1 MKVKLKR
8 SLFLLFAFLLVF
20 SNAALA
26 AVPTPQKGNA
36 NTEVKKN
43 AGKQSIKKSD
53 AEKQYKS
60 TDKVRVIVEVE
71 GEPAITYATKQG
83 KKFGALAKS
92 KQEEL
97 KANALKE
104 QKAVKNQIATKSIGM
119 KFEQEFTTVVNGF
132 SGEVEYGKIAL
143 LEKLTGVNKV
153 TIAHEYDRP
162 AAEPEMKYSKDLVE
176 ARESWDLGYDGEGMI
191 VGIIDTG
198 IDPSHRDM
206 ILSEDTVPALTEGS
220 VGDAVSD
227 LNLPGKFYTEKVPY
241 GYNYMDENEEI
252 LDLGP
257 GASMH
262 GMHVGG
268 TVGAN
273 GDEENG
279 GLKGVAP
286 EAQLLALKVFGND
299 PEMPSTWSD
308 IYVKAIDDSI
318 QLGADVLNMSLGSTA
333 SFVLPEDPE
342 QQAIARAVENGVVM
356 SVSAGNSAH
365 LGNGWANPYA
375 SNPDVGLVGSPGL
388 SYDSLQVASI
398 ENSTIDLDAM
408 KVQVDGADF
417 GTIGYQKQDGP
428 KFLDKF
434 KGQKLDIVYVGD
446 GQPAQYEGKDV
457 KGKVVFAVRTGGYF
471 YANIQKTAEA
481 QGAAGV
487 IIRGLPAHGD
497 YVSMALDKPSIPL
510 VSLSIADGNALE
522 AQAKEGKKLEVTFGD
537 DKVAAPNADAG
548 KMSAFT
554 SWGVTPNL
562 DFKPEITAPG
572 GKILSTFNDN
582 QYGIMSGTSMAAPH
596 VAGGS
601 AIVLE
606 RVDELFNLE
615 GADRVLM
622 AKNILM
628 NTSQPVIDKG
638 LVNDAFKWE
647 LPYSP
652 RRQGAG
658 LMKLYSALNTP
669 AVVTESKTGEGKVAL
684 KEVGDKVEFSL
695 DLKNFSDK
703 AVSYDVKANVQTDF
717 ANKGSL
723 GYDYDEL
730 ETQQLLDAVI
740 KVDGKDTAKVEVAAG
755 ETKTVKVTL
764 DTENAKVLG
773 DDFETPVPVKD
784 VFKNGYFVEGFVTFS
799 AEGLS
804 QLTVPYVGFNGDWGK
819 APILDAMN
827 FDAEN
832 ETFYGI
838 SGVVAKD
845 GEDFNFLG
853 YDAFNEKVP
862 FDGSKIAI
870 SPNGD
875 GSNDQLIPVLSFLRN
890 AKEVKYNVL
899 DENKKQLRTI
909 RTELEV
915 RKHYYDAGSGSMYTL
930 NPANQW
936 DGKVK
941 NALVKDGQY
950 YFEIAAAVDYAGKAP
965 QKVHVPVIVDT
976 VQPTLNAEFKDN
988 KVTFGAADERSGVAY
1003 IDVLVNGQSVVGKD
1017 KEGNPLTLAPT
1028 TTEFKLEN
1036 LVTGSTVTVLAVDNA
1051 GNTSAKEFKGVNDGT
1066 IPSIIA
1072 ELPEALGTYDT
1083 NEVPVKGYVTDESKV
1098 TNFTVDGQSVEL
1110 KWNAETK
1117 RYEFETTLTLEDG
1130 FHKIRIAGSDEAGNE
1145 ISFLKQFFVDTTAP
1159 ELSVSAP
1166 ASVSAAAE
1174 KATITTNVSDN
1185 FDELRV
1191 AVDGDEVFYNMLR
1204 EPYEM
1209 RGIEKEIKTEVA
1221 LQPGENTFMVEA
1233 TDLAGHKTVKE
1244 VKVYRGDDKV
1254 SRISG
1259 ENRYETAA
1267 AISSEGWE
1275 SSELVFLAKGQ
1286 EFADALAGVPLAAQ
1300 YDAPILLTDSKG
1312 LSGAAKA
1319 ELERLGAETVV
1330 ILGGTSAVSVKVE
1343 DQLENMGLE
1352 VDRIFGKDR
1361 WETAAAIAK
1370 EVAPDGSEDAVVVN
1384 GTSFADAL
1392 AVASYAGQYG
1402 MPIVLSQK
1410 DKLPAASSKV
1420 LEELGVEHT
1429 LVVGGQVALSDSV
1442 YKKLPDAERVYG
1454 KDRYAT
1460 SVALAEYFEPS
1471 LDVVYAATGQNFADA
1486 LAGAGL
1492 AAKHESGV
1500 ILVGKTLSSEVK
1512 NFFGGNEIGQ
1522 VKVFGGKGAVS
1533 DEVLTEIHKLI
1544 Q

>member
-1 MKVKLKR
+1 M
-8 SLFLLFAFLLVF
+8 FAFLLVF

-26 AVPTPQKGNA
+26 AGPLPQNGNA
-36 NTEVKKN
+36 NTEVKKI

-53 AEKQYKS
+53 TEKQYKS
-60 TDKVRVIVEVE
+60 KDKVRVIVEVE

-83 KKFGALAKS
+83 KKFDSLAKS

-97 KANALKE
+97 KANALKQ
-104 QKAVKNQIATKSIGM
+104 QKAVKSQIASKSIGM

-132 SGEVEYGKIAL
+132 SGEVEYGKIGL

-153 TIAHEYDRP
+153 TIAHEYERP
-162 AAEPEMKYSKDLVE
+162 VAKPDMKYSKDLVE
-176 ARESWDLGYDGEGMI
+176 ARESWDLGFDGEGMI

-198 IDPSHRDM
+198 IDPSHKDM
-206 ILSEDTVPALTEGS
+206 ILSDDTVPALTEGS
-220 VGDAVSD
+220 INDTVRD
-227 LNLPGKFYTEKVPY
+227 LGLPGKYYTEKVPY
-241 GYNYMDENEEI
+241 GYNYMDENAEI

-273 GDEENG
+273 GDEEKG

-318 QLGADVLNMSLGSTA
+318 ALGADVLNMSLGSTA

-342 QQAIARAVENGVVM
+342 QKAIARAVENGVLM

-375 SNPDVGLVGSPGL
+375 SNPDVGVVGSPGL

-398 ENSTIDLDAM
+398 ENSTIELEAM
-408 KVQVDGADF
+408 KVQIDGADF

-446 GQPAQYEGKDV
+446 GQPDKYEGKDV

-497 YVSMALDKPSIPL
+497 YVSMALDKPAIPL

-522 AQAKEGKKLEVTFGD
+522 AKAKEGKKLEVTFGD
-537 DKVAAPNADAG
+537 DKVAAPNSAAG

-572 GKILSTFNDN
+572 GKILSTFNNN

-606 RVDELFNLE
+606 RVDELFNLD

-628 NTSQPVIDKG
+628 NTSEPVIDRG
-638 LVNDAFKWE
+638 LVNSYFGWD

-669 AVVTESKTGEGKVAL
+669 AVVTESKTGEAKVAL
-684 KEVGDKVEFSL
+684 KEVGDQVEFAL
-695 DLKNFSDK
+695 DIKNFSDK
-703 AVSYDVKANVQTDF
+703 AIAYNVKANAQTDF
-717 ANKGSL
+717 ANEGSL
-723 GYDYDEL
+723 GFNPNEL
-730 ETQQLLDAVI
+730 ESQELLDAVI

-764 DTENAKVLG
+764 DTTNAKVLG
-773 DDFETPVPVKD
+773 DNLETPVAVKN

-827 FDAEN
+827 FDTEN
-832 ETFYGI
+832 TAFYGNA
-838 SGVVAKD
+838 GVVTDA
-845 GEDFNFLG
+845 GESYNYLG
-853 YDAFNEKVP
+853 YDAFNETVP
-862 FDGSKIAI
+862 FDARKIAI

-899 DENKKQLRTI
+899 DEDKKQLRSI
-909 RTELEV
+909 RTEVEV
-915 RKHYYDAGSGSMYTL
+915 RKHYHDGTEPKYSV
-930 NPANQW
+930 NPLNQW

-941 NALVKDGQY
+941 NTLVKDGQY
-950 YFEIAAAVDYAGKAP
+950 YFEIAATVDYAGKAP
-965 QKVHVPVIVDT
+965 QKVQVPVIVDT
-976 VQPTLNAEFKDN
+976 VQPSLNAEFKDN
-988 KVTFGAADERSGVAY
+988 KVTFDAADERSGLAY
-1003 IDVLVNGQSVVGKD
+1003 FDVLVNGESVVGKD

-1028 TTEFKLEN
+1028 TAEFKLEN
-1036 LVTGSTVTVLAVDNA
+1036 LATGSTVTVLAVDNA

-1072 ELPEALGTYDT
+1072 ELPESLGTYGKT
-1083 NEVPVKGYVTDESKV
+1083 EVPVKGYVTDESEVK
-1098 TNFTVDGQSVEL
+1098 NFTVNGKPVEL

-1130 FHKIRIAGSDEAGNE
+1130 FHKVRIAGTDAAGNE

-1159 ELSVSAP
+1159 ELSVQAP
-1166 ASVSAAAE
+1166 ASVSAATE
-1174 KATITTNVSDN
+1174 KVIIKSMVSDN
-1185 FDELRV
+1185 FEELRLV
-1191 AVDGDEVFYNMLR
+1191 VDGDEVFYNMLR

-1209 RGIEKEIKTEVA
+1209 RGIEKEVNTEVM
-1221 LQPGENTFMVEA
+1221 LEPGENKFVVEA
-1233 TDLAGHKTVKE
+1233 TDLAGHKTLKE
-1244 VKVYRGDDKV
+1244 VNVYRGDDKV

-1259 ENRYETAA
+1259 KDRYETSA
-1267 AISSEGWE
+1267 AISSEGWK
-1275 SSELVFLAKGQ
+1275 SAELVFLAKGK

-1300 YDAPILLTDSKG
+1300 YDAPILLTDSVK
-1312 LSGAAKA
+1312 LSEATKT
-1319 ELERLGAETVV
+1319 ELERLSTKTVV
-1330 ILGGTSAVSVKVE
+1330 ILGGESAVSKGVA
-1343 DQLENMGLE
+1343 DQLADMGIE
-1352 VDRIFGKDR
+1352 TDRIAGENR
-1361 WETAAAIAK
+1361 WETAASIA
-1370 EVAPDGSEDAVVVN
+1370 EELAPDGTKDAVVVN
-1384 GTSFADAL
+1384 GRNFADAL

-1402 MPIVLSQK
+1402 MPIILSDK
-1410 DKLPAASSKV
+1410 DKIPAESSEV
-1420 LEELGVEHT
+1420 LETLGVENT
-1429 LVVGGQVALSDSV
+1429 LVVGGSAAITDNV
-1442 YKKLPDAERVYG
+1442 YKKLPGAERVYG
-1454 KDRYAT
+1454 ADRFAT
-1460 SVALAEYFEPS
+1460 SVELSNYFEPS
-1471 LDVVYAATGQNFADA
+1471 LDKVYVATGYNFADA
-1486 LAGAGL
+1486 LSGAAL

-1500 ILVGKTLSSEVK
+1500 ILVGKSLSPEVEG
-1512 NFFGGNEIGQ
+1512 FFGSNKIGQ
-1522 VKVFGGKGAVS
+1522 VKVFGGSSAVS
-1533 DEVLTEIHKLI
+1533 DEVLSEIQGLLK
-1544 Q
+1544 

>member
-8 SLFLLFAFLLVF
+8 SLFLMFAFLLVF

-53 AEKQYKS
+53 ADKQYKS

-83 KKFGALAKS
+83 KKFDALAKS
-92 KQEEL
+92 KQDEL

-104 QKAVKNQIATKSIGM
+104 QKAVKNQIASKNLGM

-132 SGEVEYGKIAL
+132 SGEVAYGKIAL
-143 LEKLTGVNKV
+143 LEKLTGVHKV
-153 TIAHEYDRP
+153 TIAHEYERP

-227 LNLPGKFYTEKVPY
+227 LNLPGKYYTEKVPY

-273 GDEENG
+273 GDEDNG

-342 QQAIARAVENGVVM
+342 QKAIERAVENGVVM

-365 LGNGWANPYA
+365 LGNAWANPYA
-375 SNPDVGLVGSPGL
+375 SNPDVGVVGSPGL

-398 ENSTIDLDAM
+398 ENSTIDLEAM

-428 KFLDKF
+428 KFLEKF

-446 GQPAQYEGKDV
+446 GQPAAYEGKDV
-457 KGKVVFAVRTGGYF
+457 KGKVVFAVRSGGYF

-497 YVSMALDKPSIPL
+497 YVSMALDKPQLPL

-537 DKVAAPNADAG
+537 DKVAAPNAEAG

-638 LVNDAFKWE
+638 LVNDALGWE
-647 LPYSP
+647 NPYSP

-717 ANKGSL
+717 ANGGSL
-723 GYDYDEL
+723 GYNYDEL
-730 ETQQLLDAVI
+730 EAQQLLDAVI
-740 KVDGKDTAKVEVAAG
+740 KVDGKDTTKVEVAAG

-764 DTENAKVLG
+764 DTTNAKVLG

-827 FDAEN
+827 FDLEN
-832 ETFYGI
+832 ETFYGEA
-838 SGVVAKD
+838 GVVSRV
-845 GEDFNFLG
+845 GENFDYLGSDPFN
-853 YDAFNEKVP
+853 AKVP
-862 FDGSKIAI
+862 FDARKIAI

-875 GSNDQLIPVLSFLRN
+875 GSKDELIPILSFLRN

-899 DENKKQLRTI
+899 DENKNQLRTI
-909 RTELEV
+909 RSEVEV
-915 RKHYYDAGSGSMYTL
+915 RKHYYDGRYTPYTL

-950 YFEIAAAVDYAGKAP
+950 YFEIAATVDYAGKAP
-965 QKVHVPVIVDT
+965 QKVQVPVIVDT
-976 VQPTLNAEFKDN
+976 VQPTLNAAFKDN
-988 KVTFGAADERSGVAY
+988 TVTFDAADERSGVAY
-1003 IDVLVNGQSVVGKD
+1003 FDVLVNGQSVLGKD
-1017 KEGNPLTLAPT
+1017 KDGNPITLAPT
-1028 TTEFKLEN
+1028 TKEYKLEN
-1036 LVTGSTVTVLAVDNA
+1036 LATGSTVTVLTADNA
-1051 GNTSAKEFKGVNDGT
+1051 GNTSAKEFKGVNDDT

-1072 ELPEALGTYDT
+1072 ELPEALGTYKT
-1083 NEVPVKGYVTDESKV
+1083 SEVPVKGYVTDESKV
-1098 TNFTVDGQSVEL
+1098 SNFTVDGKSVEL
-1110 KWNAETK
+1110 KWNAETN

-1130 FHKIRIAGSDEAGNE
+1130 FHKIRIAGTDEAGNE

-1159 ELSVSAP
+1159 ELSVNAP
-1166 ASVSAAAE
+1166 ASVSAATE
-1174 KATITTNVSDN
+1174 KATLTTNVSDN
-1185 FDELRV
+1185 FEELRV
-1191 AVDGDEVFYNMLR
+1191 VVDGDEVFYNMLR

-1221 LQPGENTFMVEA
+1221 LQPGENTFTVEA
-1233 TDLAGHKTVKE
+1233 VDLAGHKTVKE

-1259 ENRYETAA
+1259 ADRYATAA
-1267 AISSEGWE
+1267 AISAEGWE

-1300 YDAPILLTDSKG
+1300 YDAPVLLTDSKG
-1312 LSGAAKA
+1312 LSKATKA

-1330 ILGGTSAVSVKVE
+1330 ILGGKGAVSAEVE
-1343 DQLENMGLE
+1343 EQLNDMGLE

-1361 WETAAAIAK
+1361 WATAAAIAE
-1370 EVAPDGSEDAVVVN
+1370 EVAPEGSEDAVVVN

-1402 MPIVLSQK
+1402 MPIVLSEK
-1410 DKLPAASSKV
+1410 DKLPAASSQV
-1420 LEELGVEHT
+1420 LEDLGVEHT
-1429 LVVGGQVALSDSV
+1429 LVVGGQGALSDSV

-1460 SVALAEYFEPS
+1460 SVALADFFEPS

-1486 LAGAGL
+1486 LAGAAL
-1492 AAKHESGV
+1492 AAKHDSGV
-1500 ILVGKTLSSEVK
+1500 ILVGKTLSPEVK

-1533 DEVLTEIHKLI
+1533 DEVLSEIHKLI

>member
-1 MKVKLKR
+1 M
-8 SLFLLFAFLLVF
+8 FAFLLVF

-53 AEKQYKS
+53 ADKQYKS

-83 KKFGALAKS
+83 KKFDALAKS
-92 KQEEL
+92 KQDEL

-104 QKAVKNQIATKSIGM
+104 QKAVKNQIASKNLGM

-132 SGEVEYGKIAL
+132 SGEVAYGKIAL
-143 LEKLTGVNKV
+143 LEKLTGVHKV
-153 TIAHEYDRP
+153 TIAHEYERP

-227 LNLPGKFYTEKVPY
+227 LNLPGKYYTEKVPY

-273 GDEENG
+273 GDEDNG

-342 QQAIARAVENGVVM
+342 QKAIERAVENGVVM

-365 LGNGWANPYA
+365 LGNAWANPYA
-375 SNPDVGLVGSPGL
+375 SNPDVGVVGSPGL

-398 ENSTIDLDAM
+398 ENSTIDLEAM

-428 KFLDKF
+428 KFLEKF

-446 GQPAQYEGKDV
+446 GQPAAYEGKDV
-457 KGKVVFAVRTGGYF
+457 KGKVVFAVRSGGYF

-497 YVSMALDKPSIPL
+497 YVSMALDKPQLPL

-537 DKVAAPNADAG
+537 DKVAAPNAEAG

-638 LVNDAFKWE
+638 LVNDALGWE
-647 LPYSP
+647 NPYSP

-717 ANKGSL
+717 ANGGSL
-723 GYDYDEL
+723 GYNYDEL
-730 ETQQLLDAVI
+730 EAQQLLDAVI
-740 KVDGKDTAKVEVAAG
+740 KVDGKDTTKVEVAAG

-764 DTENAKVLG
+764 DTTNAKVLG

-827 FDAEN
+827 FDLEN
-832 ETFYGI
+832 ETFYGEA
-838 SGVVAKD
+838 GVVSRV
-845 GEDFNFLG
+845 GENFDYLGSDPFN
-853 YDAFNEKVP
+853 AKVP
-862 FDGSKIAI
+862 FDARKIAI

-875 GSNDQLIPVLSFLRN
+875 GSKDELIPILSFLRN

-899 DENKKQLRTI
+899 DENKNQLRTI
-909 RTELEV
+909 RSEVEV
-915 RKHYYDAGSGSMYTL
+915 RKHYYDGRYTPYTL

-950 YFEIAAAVDYAGKAP
+950 YFEIAATVDYAGKAP
-965 QKVHVPVIVDT
+965 QKVQVPVIVDT
-976 VQPTLNAEFKDN
+976 VQPTLNAAFKDN
-988 KVTFGAADERSGVAY
+988 TVTFDAADERSGVAY
-1003 IDVLVNGQSVVGKD
+1003 FDVLVNGQSVLGKD
-1017 KEGNPLTLAPT
+1017 KDGNPITLAPT
-1028 TTEFKLEN
+1028 TKEYKLEN
-1036 LVTGSTVTVLAVDNA
+1036 LATGSTVTVLTADNA
-1051 GNTSAKEFKGVNDGT
+1051 GNTSAKEFKGVNDDT

-1072 ELPEALGTYDT
+1072 ELPEALGTYKT
-1083 NEVPVKGYVTDESKV
+1083 SEVPVKGYVTDESKV
-1098 TNFTVDGQSVEL
+1098 SNFTVDGKSVEL
-1110 KWNAETK
+1110 KWNAETN

-1130 FHKIRIAGSDEAGNE
+1130 FHKIRIAGTDEAGNE

-1159 ELSVSAP
+1159 ELSVNAP
-1166 ASVSAAAE
+1166 ASVSAATE
-1174 KATITTNVSDN
+1174 KATLTTNVSDN
-1185 FDELRV
+1185 FEELRV
-1191 AVDGDEVFYNMLR
+1191 VVDGDEVFYNMLR

-1221 LQPGENTFMVEA
+1221 LQPGENTFTVEA
-1233 TDLAGHKTVKE
+1233 VDLAGHKTVKE

-1259 ENRYETAA
+1259 ADRYATAA
-1267 AISSEGWE
+1267 AISAEGWE

-1300 YDAPILLTDSKG
+1300 YDAPVLLTDSKG
-1312 LSGAAKA
+1312 LSKATKA

-1330 ILGGTSAVSVKVE
+1330 ILGGKGAVSAEVE
-1343 DQLENMGLE
+1343 EQLNDMGLE

-1361 WETAAAIAK
+1361 WATAAAIAE
-1370 EVAPDGSEDAVVVN
+1370 EVAPEGSEDAVVVN

-1402 MPIVLSQK
+1402 MPIVLSEK
-1410 DKLPAASSKV
+1410 DKLPAASSQV
-1420 LEELGVEHT
+1420 LEDLGVEHT
-1429 LVVGGQVALSDSV
+1429 LVVGGQGALSDSV

-1460 SVALAEYFEPS
+1460 SVALADFFEPS

-1486 LAGAGL
+1486 LAGAAL
-1492 AAKHESGV
+1492 AAKHDSGV
-1500 ILVGKTLSSEVK
+1500 ILVGKTLSPEVK

-1533 DEVLTEIHKLI
+1533 DEVLSEIHKLI

>member
-8 SLFLLFAFLLVF
+8 SLFLMFAFLLVF
-20 SNAALA
+20 SNAVMA
-26 AVPTPQKGNA
+26 AGPTVQKGNA
-36 NTEVKKN
+36 NTEVQKN
-43 AGKQSIKKSD
+43 FGKQTLKNPD
-53 AEKQYKS
+53 TGKQYKS
-60 TDKVRVIVEVE
+60 SDKVRVIVEVE

-83 KKFGALAKS
+83 KKFDALPKAK
-92 KQEEL
+92 QDEL

-104 QKAVKNQIATKSIGM
+104 QKAVKNQIASKNLGM

-143 LEKLTGVNKV
+143 IEKLTGVNNV
-153 TIAHEYDRP
+153 TIAHEYERP
-162 AAEPEMKYSKDLVE
+162 KAKPDMKYSKELVE

-198 IDPSHRDM
+198 LDPSHKDM
-206 ILSEDTVPALTEGS
+206 ILSEDTVPALSEGA
-220 VGDAVSD
+220 VNDAKSE
-227 LNLPGKFYTEKVPY
+227 LGLPGKFYTAKVPY

-273 GDEENG
+273 GDEDNG

-299 PEMPSTWSD
+299 PEMPSTWGD
-308 IYVKAIDDSI
+308 IYIKAIDDAI
-318 QLGADVLNMSLGSTA
+318 GLGADVLNMSLGSTA

-342 QQAIARAVENGVVM
+342 QMAIARAVENGVVM
-356 SVSAGNSAH
+356 AVSAGNSAH

-375 SNPDVGLVGSPGL
+375 SNPDVGVVGAPGL
-388 SYDSLQVASI
+388 SYDSLQVASL
-398 ENSTIDLDAM
+398 ENSTIELDAM
-408 KVQVDGADF
+408 KVDVDGAAF
-417 GTIGYQKQDGP
+417 GSIGYQKQDGP

-434 KGQKLDIVYVGD
+434 KGQKLEIIYVGD
-446 GQPAQYEGKDV
+446 GQPAGYEGKDV
-457 KGKVVFAVRTGGYF
+457 KGKVVFVVRTGSYF
-471 YANIQKTAEA
+471 YTNIQKTAEA

-497 YVSMALDKPSIPL
+497 YVNMALDKPVIPL
-510 VSLSIADGNALE
+510 VSLSVADGNALE
-522 AQAKEGKKLEVTFGD
+522 EQAKAGKKLEVTFGD
-537 DKVAAPNADAG
+537 DKVAAPNAEAG

-572 GKILSTFNDN
+572 GKILSTFQDN

-606 RVDELFNLE
+606 KVDELFNLD
-615 GADRVLM
+615 GADRVQM

-628 NTSQPVIDKG
+628 NTSQPVMDKG
-638 LVNDAFKWE
+638 LVNDAFGWE
-647 LPYSP
+647 VPYSP

-684 KEVGDKVEFSL
+684 KEVGDQVEFTL
-695 DLKNFSDK
+695 DIKNFSEQ

-717 ANKGSL
+717 ANGGSL
-723 GYDYDEL
+723 GYNYDEL
-730 ETQQLLDAVI
+730 EAQELIDAVI
-740 KVDGKDTAKVEVAAG
+740 KVNGADTAKVDLAAG
-755 ETKTVKVTL
+755 ETKTVKFTL
-764 DTENAKVLG
+764 DTSNAKVLG
-773 DDFETPVPVKD
+773 DDFETPVSVKD

-827 FDAEN
+827 FDTEN
-832 ETFYGI
+832 ETFYGAA
-838 SGVVAKD
+838 GVVARA
-845 GEDFNFLG
+845 GQNFNYLG
-853 YDAFNEKVP
+853 FDAFNSEMP
-862 FDGSKIAI
+862 FDARKIAI

-875 GSNDQLIPVLSFLRN
+875 GSQDEIIPVLSFLRN
-890 AKEVKYNVL
+890 AKEVKFNVL
-899 DENKKQLRTI
+899 DENKNQLRAI

-915 RKHYYDAGSGSMYTL
+915 RKHYYDAGSGATYSL
-930 NPANQW
+930 NPAAQW

-950 YFEIAAAVDYAGKAP
+950 YYEIAAKVDFAGKAP

-976 VQPTLNAEFKDN
+976 VQPTLKAEFSKDT
-988 KVTFGAADERSGVAY
+988 VTFEGSDDRSGLAY
-1003 IDVLVNGQSVVGKD
+1003 FDVLVNGESVVGKD
-1017 KEGNPLTLAPT
+1017 KDGNPLTLAPT
-1028 TTEFKLEN
+1028 TKEFKIADLKA
-1036 LVTGSTVTVLAVDNA
+1036 GSTVTVLAADNA

-1072 ELPEALGTYDT
+1072 ELPEALGTYAT
-1083 NEVPVKGYVTDESKV
+1083 SEVPVKGYITDESKV
-1098 TNFTVDGQSVEL
+1098 TNFTVAGKPVEL
-1110 KWNAETK
+1110 TWNAELK
-1117 RYEFETTLTLEDG
+1117 RYEFATTLTLEDG
-1130 FHKIRIAGSDEAGNE
+1130 YHSVTIAGEDEAGNK
-1145 ISFLKQFFVDTTAP
+1145 ISFIKRFFVDTTAP
-1159 ELSVSAP
+1159 TVTVEAP
-1166 ASVSAAAE
+1166 SSVSAATE
-1174 KATITTNVSDN
+1174 KVTLKSTVSDN
-1185 FDELRV
+1185 FEELRV
-1191 AVDGDEVFYNMLR
+1191 AVDGDEVFVNLLK
-1204 EPYEM
+1204 EPYGM
-1209 RGIEKEIKTEVA
+1209 NKITKTLSTDVA

-1259 ENRYETAA
+1259 KNRYETAA
-1267 AISSEGWE
+1267 AISGEGWE

-1286 EFADALAGVPLAAQ
+1286 DFADALAGVPLAAQ

-1312 LSGAAKA
+1312 LSGATKA
-1319 ELERLGAETVV
+1319 ELDRLGAETVV
-1330 ILGGTSAVSVKVE
+1330 ILGGTGAVSQAVE
-1343 DQLENMGLE
+1343 DQLKKLGYD
-1352 VDRIFGKDR
+1352 VDRIAGKDR
-1361 WETAAAIAK
+1361 WTTAAAIA
-1370 EVAPDGSEDAVVVN
+1370 EVVAPDGSEDAVVVN

-1402 MPIVLSQK
+1402 MPVVLSQK
-1410 DKLPAASSKV
+1410 DKLPGASSKV
-1420 LEELGVEHT
+1420 LKELGVKNT
-1429 LVVGGQVALSDSV
+1429 LAVGGPVALADSV
-1442 YKKLPDAERVYG
+1442 VKNLPGAERIYG

-1460 SVALAEYFEPS
+1460 SVKLAEFFEPE
-1471 LDVVYAATGQNFADA
+1471 LDVVYAATGLNFADA
-1486 LAGAGL
+1486 LAGGAL

-1500 ILVGKTLSSEVK
+1500 ILVGKSLSSDVRK
-1512 NFFGGNEIGQ
+1512 FFGENEIGQ
-1522 VKVFGGKGAVS
+1522 VKVFGGETAVS
-1533 DEVLTEIHKLI
+1533 NDVLAEINKLVR
-1544 Q
+1544 

>member
-8 SLFLLFAFLLVF
+8 SLFLMFAFLLVF

-53 AEKQYKS
+53 ADKQYKS

-83 KKFGALAKS
+83 KKFDALAKS

-104 QKAVKNQIATKSIGM
+104 QKAVKNQIASKNLGM

-132 SGEVEYGKIAL
+132 SGEVAYGKIAL

-153 TIAHEYDRP
+153 TIAHEYERP

-227 LNLPGKFYTEKVPY
+227 FNLPGKYYTEKVPY

-273 GDEENG
+273 GDEDNG

-286 EAQLLALKVFGND
+286 ETQLLALKVFGND

-342 QQAIARAVENGVVM
+342 QKAIERAVENGVVM

-375 SNPDVGLVGSPGL
+375 SNPDVGVVGSPGL
-388 SYDSLQVASI
+388 SYDSLQVASL

-408 KVQVDGADF
+408 QVQVDGADF
-417 GTIGYQKQDGP
+417 GEIGYQKQDGP

-446 GQPAQYEGKDV
+446 GQPAGYEGKDV

-497 YVSMALDKPSIPL
+497 YVSMALDKPQIPL

-522 AQAKEGKKLEVTFGD
+522 AQAKEGKKLDVTFGD
-537 DKVAAPNADAG
+537 DKVAAPNAERG

-638 LVNDAFKWE
+638 LVNNAFGWE
-647 LPYSP
+647 NPYSP

-717 ANKGSL
+717 ANGGSL
-723 GYDYDEL
+723 GLNYDEL
-730 ETQQLLDAVI
+730 EAQQLMDAVL

-755 ETKTVKVTL
+755 ATKTVKITL
-764 DTENAKVLG
+764 DTTDAKVLG

-827 FDAEN
+827 FDLEN
-832 ETFYGI
+832 ETFYGY
-838 SGVVAKD
+838 SGVVSRA
-845 GEDFNFLG
+845 GEDYDYLG
-853 YDAFNEKVP
+853 SDSFNEKVP
-862 FDGSKIAI
+862 FDARKVAI

-875 GSNDQLIPVLSFLRN
+875 GSKDQLIPVLSFLRN

-899 DENKKQLRTI
+899 DENKNQLRTI
-909 RTELEV
+909 RSEVEV
-915 RKHYYDAGSGSMYTL
+915 RKHYYDGTYTPYTL

-950 YFEIAAAVDYAGKAP
+950 YFEIAATVDYAGKAP

-976 VQPTLNAEFKDN
+976 VQPTLNAAFKDN
-988 KVTFGAADERSGVAY
+988 KVTFSAADERSGVAY
-1003 IDVLVNGQSVVGKD
+1003 FDVLVNGQSVLGKD
-1017 KEGNPLTLAPT
+1017 KDGNPITLAPT
-1028 TTEFKLEN
+1028 TKEYKLEN
-1036 LVTGSTVTVLAVDNA
+1036 LATGSTVTVLTADNA
-1051 GNTSAKEFKGVNDGT
+1051 GNTSAKEFKGVNDDT

-1098 TNFTVDGQSVEL
+1098 TNFTVDGKSVEL
-1110 KWNAETK
+1110 KWNAELK

-1130 FHKIRIAGSDEAGNE
+1130 FHKIRIAGTDEAGNE

-1159 ELSVSAP
+1159 ELSVKAP
-1166 ASVSAAAE
+1166 ASVSAATE
-1174 KATITTNVSDN
+1174 KATLTTNVSDN

-1191 AVDGDEVFYNMLR
+1191 VVDGDEVFYNMLR
-1204 EPYEM
+1204 EPYSM
-1209 RGIEKEIKTEVA
+1209 RGIKKEIKTEVA
-1221 LQPGENTFMVEA
+1221 LQPGENTFTVEA
-1233 TDLAGHKTVKE
+1233 VDLAGHKTVKE

-1259 ENRYETAA
+1259 KDRYATAA

-1275 SSELVFLAKGQ
+1275 KSEIVFLAKGH

-1300 YDAPILLTDSKG
+1300 YDAPVLLTDSKG
-1312 LSGAAKA
+1312 LSAATKA

-1330 ILGGTSAVSVKVE
+1330 ILGGTGAVSANVE
-1343 DQLENMGLE
+1343 KQLNDMGLE
-1352 VDRIFGKDR
+1352 TDRIFGKDR
-1361 WETAAAIAK
+1361 WATAAAIAE

-1402 MPIVLSQK
+1402 MPIVLSEK
-1410 DKLPAASSKV
+1410 DKLPAASSQV
-1420 LEELGVEHT
+1420 LKDLGVENT
-1429 LVVGGQVALSDSV
+1429 LVVGGQGALSDNV
-1442 YKKLPDAERVYG
+1442 FKKLPGAERVYG

-1460 SVALAEYFEPS
+1460 SVALADFFEPS

-1486 LAGAGL
+1486 LAGAAL
-1492 AAKHESGV
+1492 AAKHDSGV
-1500 ILVGKTLSSEVK
+1500 ILVGKTLSAEVK
-1512 NFFGGNEIGQ
+1512 NFFGSNEIGQ

-1533 DEVLTEIHKLI
+1533 DEVLSEIHKLI
-1544 Q
+1544 E